1 MRRIRKYTPA
11 DLCGGAGGG
20 GKTLTNALTHI
31 TTRLIP
37 PIVALFYLRINV
49 IGL

>member
-11 DLCGGAGGG
+11 DSCGGAGGG
-20 GKTLTNALTHI
+20 GKNTASALTHI
-31 TTRLIP
+31 TMQFVP